1 MPRDLSSRLRALED
15 SPMEVITSLL
25 RSPSPDLIRLHAGEP
40 SHRPPL
46 EVIDDVLESMRLQRT
61 YAYAPAEGLP
71 ELREA
76 IAEDLGREGIRVS
89 PDEVMVTPSGSSAI
103 FLVLSALLDP
113 GDEVVLIDP
122 TFMMYRPIV
131 EYLGGRVRWARAG
144 EGFQPD
150 PEALKEAIG
159 ERTKA
164 VILVDPDN
172 PTGRLLRPDVARAV
186 AELAQ
191 DKGVYLLVDEAYRTI
206 VYEGRRANLYDMA
219 PDVVVGL
226 GSFSKDP
233 GVPGLRLGYIY
244 GPREVM
250 RACSRIDAHAFF
262 GPSNLSQLFV
272 LKYLTWEGRW
282 RFIESVVSTY
292 RERRDLAVSALR
304 KYVSDARFSVPQ
316 GSMYVYADLS
326 PTVKD
331 SNEFARALA
340 SRYKVAVMPG
350 TAFGPSGF
358 SYVRVTFVSEPP
370 ERLEEGI
377 RRIGLALEGEG

>member
-1 MPRDLSSRLRALED
+1 
-15 SPMEVITSLL
+15 
-25 RSPSPDLIRLHAGEP
+25 
-40 SHRPPL
+40 
-46 EVIDDVLESMRLQRT
+46 
-61 YAYAPAEGLP
+61 
-71 ELREA
+71 
-76 IAEDLGREGIRVS
+76 
-89 PDEVMVTPSGSSAI
+89 
-103 FLVLSALLDP
+103 
-113 GDEVVLIDP
+113 
-122 TFMMYRPIV
+122 
-131 EYLGGRVRWARAG
+131 
-144 EGFQPD
+144 
-150 PEALKEAIG
+150 
-159 ERTKA
+159 
-164 VILVDPDN
+164 
-172 PTGRLLRPDVARAV
+172 
-186 AELAQ
+186 
-191 DKGVYLLVDEAYRTI
+191 
-206 VYEGRRANLYDMA
+206 MA

-244 GPREVM
+244 GPREVV

-282 RFIESVVSTY
+282 RFIESVVSAY

-350 TAFGPSGF
+350 TAFGPSGS